1 MALCACLTVI
11 PRPRYR
17 TAGMC
22 VCTHECGM
30 CIFVCALRVQ
40 GQCPW
45 SAGWSP
51 PLSHSAQLP
60 AICSLGLP
68 WASCCPRCQAD
79 PCLSHAS
86 CPSGP
91 EGWKQAKERGQEGR
105 KGSDRT
111 LGNTDGLEVD
121 TKNQR
126 LPGDHLLLG
135 FILERLRRGT
145 CPTAELLTCMPHFT
159 SFQKSERIPTVHL
172 ALCFSTSPNPSIL

>member
-1 MALCACLTVI
+1 MWGEEERSPEHSRVLGLSNWQHACLRQAAHGSLCVSVI

-17 TAGMC
+17 TAGLC

-40 GQCPW
+40 GQGLW

-51 PLSHSAQLP
+51 PLSRSAQLP
-60 AICSLGLP
+60 AIRSLGLP

-91 EGWKQAKERGQEGR
+91 EGWKQAKERGKEGR
-105 KGSDRT
+105 KGSDRP
-111 LGNTDGLEVD
+111 LGNIDGLD
-121 TKNQR
+121 M
-126 LPGDHLLLG
+126 
-135 FILERLRRGT
+135 GT
-145 CPTAELLTCMPHFT
+145 LKLTP
-159 SFQKSERIPTVHL
+159 PW
-172 ALCFSTSPNPSIL
+172 